1 MLSKIMCLFGHRFGR
16 VLESVLGEFWDAKIL
31 DFRSF
36 FDVFSKHFSNIILE
50 GQKIEK
56 KRPNIQNDTNFRSNL
71 RNARPAGERKREG
84 SKKPQD

>member
-1 MLSKIMCLFGHRFGR
+1 MCFFGHRFGR

-56 KRPNIQNDTNFRSNL
+56 FASWAKFSTILGRTCGMRGL
-71 RNARPAGERKREG
+71 LGRE
-84 SKKPQD
+84 K